1 MRLIKVLLTTAAV
14 VLVAGVVLGVPI
26 LYSLGRPRMRAVS
39 IEKIQAREG
48 IPVEVVRPVAMEF
61 TDYFYCDGEVVAD
74 VRAMLRA
81 KVDEVVEAVHA
92 RVGEPVHKGQVL
104 VEFRT
109 TDLEAAI
116 QAAETAFEE
125 AQSNYKRYASLL
137 DQRVISEDRLE
148 QARTQRDNAA
158 AALRAARSRL
168 TFAEVASPVDGIV
181 EERWVEPGEYKGLG
195 KELISIVDLSTVE
208 VAALVPEQEVAGLSV
223 GTAGEF
229 QLESTDEWLKGRVS
243 RISPSTQDPNRFFD
257 VFLKVENRQTNAG
270 WLMRPGMYAE
280 VRFPR
285 EEARRAP
292 AIPDHCVVFEGDSK
306 VVYLIR
312 ADTQQVPVE
321 NPGSAEK
328 APAEVGFVGRLE
340 LGLQRV
346 GGFGAAMLRKLRKQ
360 EEAQQQPEYRD
371 VEVQVARRLVV
382 REGLRQE
389 GFVQLVDDPVSEDDL
404 VIVRPREAIRDGL
417 KVQIVNDGSAG

>member
-48 IPVEVVRPVAMEF
+48 IPVEVVRPVEMEF
-61 TDYFYCDGEVVAD
+61 TDYFHCDGEVVAD

-280 VRFPR
+280 VRFPLG
-285 EEARRAP
+285 EARRAA
-292 AIPDHCVVFEGDSK
+292 AIPDYCVVLEGDSQ

-321 NPGSAEK
+321 NPDSAEK

-346 GGFGAAMLRKLRKQ
+346 GGVGAAMLRKLRKQ